1 MSKYSLPSAHTFLE
15 YASEIDEKMQ
25 CVFVFNEIFNYL
37 HFMNFYDHDVTLTDN
52 QPIVMLVLYDL

>member
-1 MSKYSLPSAHTFLE
+1 MSYFSLPSAHTFLE

-37 HFMNFYDHDVTLTDN
+37 NFLNLYDHDVTFTGN
-52 QPIVMLVLYDL
+52 QPIVILVLYDL